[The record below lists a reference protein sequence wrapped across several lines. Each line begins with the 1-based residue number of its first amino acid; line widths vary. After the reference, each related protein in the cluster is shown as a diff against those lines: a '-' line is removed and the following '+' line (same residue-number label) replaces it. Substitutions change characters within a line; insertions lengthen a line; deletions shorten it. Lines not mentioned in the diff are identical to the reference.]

1 MNAQRIMHI
10 MCLTFILVGF
20 LSYPPVFLPAPLS
33 GNLFYNFF
41 HLMSLLPIV
50 GLMALVLAYT
60 LRSYYLMF
68 FSLLLSA
75 SPFLLLA
82 ILLLFD

>member
-1 MNAQRIMHI
+1 MNARRIMYI
-10 MCLTFILVGF
+10 MCLTVIIAGF
-20 LSYPPVFLPAPLS
+20 LSYPPIFMPEPVS
-33 GNLFYNFF
+33 KHLFYHFF

-50 GLMALVLAYT
+50 GLMVFILAYT
-60 LRSYYLMF
+60 LRSYFLMF
-68 FSLLLSA
+68 FSLLLSV